1 MRATLSILGLYQYS
15 PDVFDMFKLPVGV
28 SLDSVRDN
36 ILMELAELELVYP
49 SASFMKT
56 AIGIWSTKQLPVWEK
71 LYATTTLEYNPIHN
85 YDRTEEWTEEE
96 TGNRSE
102 SRTQSQE
109 SNGESSATV
118 QNSGED
124 VVKNDVSA
132 FNEAPYT
139 PKELQTTTVRT
150 ENSGRGKEKQTT
162 DITDDTD
169 ENSSR
174 NHKRT
179 GREFGNIGVTTTQ
192 QMIESERNVVKFNIV
207 NYIVEDFKQR
217 FCLLIY

>member
-15 PDVFDMFKLPVGV
+15 PDVFDLFKLPGDV

-36 ILMELAELELVYP
+36 ILMELAELELLYP
-49 SASFMKT
+49 SATFMKA
-56 AIGIWSTKQLPVWEK
+56 AIGIWSSKQLPVWEK
-71 LYATTTLEYNPIHN
+71 LYATTNLEYNPIHN

-96 TGNRSE
+96 TGNRNE

-109 SNGESSATV
+109 SNGESSGTV

-124 VVKNDVSA
+124 TVKSDVSA
-132 FNEAPYT
+132 FNETTYT
-139 PKELQTTTVRT
+139 PKEIQTTTLGT
-150 ENSGRGKEKQTT
+150 ENTSSGTAKQTT

-174 NHKRT
+174 NNTRT
-179 GREFGNIGVTTTQ
+179 GRAFGNIGVTTTQ
-192 QMIESERNVVKFNIV
+192 QMIEAERNVVKFNIV
-207 NYIVEDFKQR
+207 DYIVEDFKRR

>member
-15 PDVFDMFKLPVGV
+15 PDVFDLFKLPVGV

-36 ILMELAELELVYP
+36 ILMELSELELIYP
-49 SASFMKT
+49 SGEFMKT
-56 AIGIWSTKQLPVWEK
+56 AIGIWSSKQLPVWEK
-71 LYATTTLEYNPIHN
+71 LYATTNLEYNPIHN
-85 YDRTEEWTEEE
+85 YDRTEEWTEKE
-96 TGNRSE
+96 TANRNE

-109 SNGESSATV
+109 SNGESSGTV

-124 VVKNDVSA
+124 TVKSDVSA
-132 FNEAPYT
+132 FNETTYT
-139 PKELQTTTVRT
+139 PKEMQTTTLGT
-150 ENSGRGKEKQTT
+150 ENTSSGTAKQTT

-174 NHKRT
+174 NNTRT
-179 GREFGNIGVTTTQ
+179 GRAYGNIGVTTTQ
-192 QMIESERNVVKFNIV
+192 QMIEAERNVVKFNIV
-207 NYIVEDFKQR
+207 DYIVEDFKQR

>member
-1 MRATLSILGLYQYS
+1 MRATLSILGLYQYR
-15 PDVFDMFKLPVGV
+15 PDVFDLLKLPDGV

-36 ILMELAELELVYP
+36 ILMELAELELLYP
-49 SASFMKT
+49 SGEFMKT
-56 AIGIWSTKQLPVWEK
+56 AIGIWSSKQLPVWEK
-71 LYATTTLEYNPIHN
+71 LYATTNLKYNPIHN

-96 TGNRSE
+96 TGNRNE

-109 SNGESSATV
+109 SNGESSGTV

-124 VVKNDVSA
+124 TVKSDVSA
-132 FNEAPYT
+132 FNVTTYT
-139 PKELQTTTVRT
+139 PKEMQTTTLGT
-150 ENSGRGKEKQTT
+150 ENTSSGTAKQTT

-174 NHKRT
+174 NITKT
-179 GREFGNIGVTTTQ
+179 GRAFGNIGVTTTQ
-192 QMIESERNVVKFNIV
+192 KLIEAERNVVKFNIV

>member
-1 MRATLSILGLYQYS
+1 MRAILSILGLYQYS
-15 PDVFDMFKLPVGV
+15 PDIFDFFKLPDGV

-36 ILMELAELELVYP
+36 ILMELAELELLYP
-49 SASFMKT
+49 SGTFMKT

-71 LYATTTLEYNPIHN
+71 LYATTNLEYNPIHN

-96 TGNRSE
+96 TGNRNE

-109 SNGESSATV
+109 SSGESSGTV

-124 VVKNDVSA
+124 TVKSDVSA
-132 FNEAPYT
+132 FNETSYT
-139 PKELQTTTVRT
+139 PKELQTTTLGT
-150 ENSGRGKEKQTT
+150 ENTSSGTAKQTT

-174 NHKRT
+174 NNTRT
-179 GREFGNIGVTTTQ
+179 GRAFGNIGVTTTQ
-192 QMIESERNVVKFNIV
+192 QMIEAERNVVKFNIV
-207 NYIVEDFKQR
+207 DYIVEDFKKR

>member
-1 MRATLSILGLYQYS
+1 MRATLSILGLYQHS
-15 PDVFDMFKLPVGV
+15 PDIFDLFKLPGGV

-36 ILMELAELELVYP
+36 ILMELAELELLYP
-49 SASFMKT
+49 SGTFMKT

-71 LYATTTLEYNPIHN
+71 LYATINLEYNPIYN

-96 TGNRSE
+96 TGNRNE
-102 SRTQSQE
+102 SRTQSHE
-109 SNGESSATV
+109 SIGESSGTV

-124 VVKNDVSA
+124 TVKSDVSA
-132 FNEAPYT
+132 FNATSYT
-139 PKELQTTTVRT
+139 PKELQTTTLGT
-150 ENSGRGKEKQTT
+150 ENASSGTAKQTT

-174 NHKRT
+174 NNTRT
-179 GREFGNIGVTTTQ
+179 GRAFGNIGVTTTQ
-192 QMIESERNVVKFNIV
+192 QMIEAERNVVKFNIV
-207 NYIVEDFKQR
+207 DYIVEDFKKR

>member
-1 MRATLSILGLYQYS
+1 MRAILSILGLYQYS
-15 PDVFDMFKLPVGV
+15 TDIFDLFKLPDGV

-36 ILMELAELELVYP
+36 ILMELAELELLYP
-49 SASFMKT
+49 SGTFMKT

-71 LYATTTLEYNPIHN
+71 LYATTNLEYNPIHN

-96 TGNRSE
+96 TGNRNE

-109 SNGESSATV
+109 SSGESSGTV

-124 VVKNDVSA
+124 TVKSDVSA
-132 FNEAPYT
+132 FNETSYT
-139 PKELQTTTVRT
+139 PKELQTTTLGT
-150 ENSGRGKEKQTT
+150 ENTSSGTAKQTT

-174 NHKRT
+174 NNTRT
-179 GREFGNIGVTTTQ
+179 GRAFGNIGVTTTQ
-192 QMIESERNVVKFNIV
+192 QMIEAERNVVKFNIID
-207 NYIVEDFKQR
+207 YIVEDFKNR

>member
-1 MRATLSILGLYQYS
+1 MRATLSILGLYKYS
-15 PDVFDMFKLPVGV
+15 PDVFDLLKLPDGV

-36 ILMELAELELVYP
+36 ILMELAELELLHP
-49 SASFMKT
+49 SGTFMKT

-71 LYATTTLEYNPIHN
+71 LYATTKLEYNPIHN

-96 TGNRSE
+96 TGNRNE

-109 SNGESSATV
+109 SSGESSGTV

-124 VVKNDVSA
+124 TVKSDVSA
-132 FNEAPYT
+132 FNETSYT
-139 PKELQTTTVRT
+139 PKELQTTTLGT
-150 ENSGRGKEKQTT
+150 ENTSSGTAKQKT
-162 DITDDTD
+162 DITDGTD

-174 NHKRT
+174 NNTRT
-179 GREFGNIGVTTTQ
+179 GRAYGNIGVTTTQ
-192 QMIESERNVVKFNIV
+192 QMIEAERNVVKFNIV
-207 NYIVEDFKQR
+207 DYIVEDFKRR

>member
-1 MRATLSILGLYQYS
+1 MRAILSILGLYQYS
-15 PDVFDMFKLPVGV
+15 TDIFDLFKLPDGV

-36 ILMELAELELVYP
+36 ILMELAELELLYP
-49 SASFMKT
+49 SGTFMKT

-71 LYATTTLEYNPIHN
+71 LYATTNLEYNPIHN

-96 TGNRSE
+96 TGNRNE

-109 SNGESSATV
+109 SSGESSGTV
-118 QNSGED
+118 QNSGVD
-124 VVKNDVSA
+124 TVKSDVSA
-132 FNEAPYT
+132 FNETSYT
-139 PKELQTTTVRT
+139 PKELQTTTLGT
-150 ENSGRGKEKQTT
+150 ENTSSGTAKQTT

-174 NHKRT
+174 NNTRT
-179 GREFGNIGVTTTQ
+179 GRAFGNIGVTTTQ
-192 QMIESERNVVKFNIV
+192 QMIEAERNVVKFNIID
-207 NYIVEDFKQR
+207 YIVEDFKKR

>member
-15 PDVFDMFKLPVGV
+15 PDVFDLLKLPDGV

-36 ILMELAELELVYP
+36 ILMELAELELLYP
-49 SASFMKT
+49 SGEFMKT
-56 AIGIWSTKQLPVWEK
+56 AIGIWSSKQLPVWEK
-71 LYATTTLEYNPIHN
+71 LYATTKLEYNPIHN
-85 YDRTEEWTEEE
+85 YDRTEEWTEKE
-96 TGNRSE
+96 TGNRNE

-109 SNGESSATV
+109 SNGESSGTV

-124 VVKNDVSA
+124 TVKSDVSA
-132 FNEAPYT
+132 FNETSYA
-139 PKELQTTTVRT
+139 PKELQTTTLGT
-150 ENSGRGKEKQTT
+150 ENTSSGTAKQKT

-174 NHKRT
+174 NNTRT
-179 GREFGNIGVTTTQ
+179 GRTFGNIGVTTTQ
-192 QMIESERNVVKFNIV
+192 QMIEAERDVVKFNIV
-207 NYIVEDFKQR
+207 DYIVEDFKQR

>member
-15 PDVFDMFKLPVGV
+15 PDVFDLLKLPVGV

-36 ILMELAELELVYP
+36 ILMELAEQELLYP
-49 SASFMKT
+49 SGAFMKT

-71 LYATTTLEYNPIHN
+71 LYATTKLEYNPIHN

-96 TGNRSE
+96 TGNRNE

-109 SNGESSATV
+109 SNGESSETV

-124 VVKNDVSA
+124 TFKSDVSA
-132 FNEAPYT
+132 FNETTYT
-139 PKELQTTTVRT
+139 PKEMQTTKLGT
-150 ENSGRGKEKQTT
+150 ENTSSGTEKQTT
-162 DITDDTD
+162 DITDDTE

-174 NHKRT
+174 NNTRT
-179 GREFGNIGVTTTQ
+179 GRAFGNIGVTTTQ
-192 QMIESERNVVKFNIV
+192 QMIEAERDVVKFNIV
-207 NYIVEDFKQR
+207 DYIVEDFKRR

>member
-15 PDVFDMFKLPVGV
+15 PDVFDLLKLPDGV

-36 ILMELAELELVYP
+36 ILMELAELELLYT
-49 SASFMKT
+49 SGTFMKT
-56 AIGIWSTKQLPVWEK
+56 AIGIWSAKQLPVWEK
-71 LYATTTLEYNPIHN
+71 LYATTKLEYNPIHN
-85 YDRTEEWTEEE
+85 YDRTEEWTEKE
-96 TGNRSE
+96 TGNRNE

-109 SNGESSATV
+109 SNGESSGTV

-124 VVKNDVSA
+124 TVKSDVSA
-132 FNEAPYT
+132 FNETSYT
-139 PKELQTTTVRT
+139 PKELQTTTLGT
-150 ENSGRGKEKQTT
+150 ENTSSGTAKQTT

-174 NHKRT
+174 NNTRT
-179 GREFGNIGVTTTQ
+179 GRAFGNIGVTTTQ
-192 QMIESERNVVKFNIV
+192 QMIEAERNVVKFNIV
-207 NYIVEDFKQR
+207 DYIVEDFKRR